1 MSKDIAKWKF
11 FASAR
16 LFPTSYEQ
24 KKKDWSHYKTQIKI
38 RKNNFRIR
46 KSMREPLWRK
56 KIYLN
61 F

>member
-1 MSKDIAKWKF
+1 MSNEKMKKESENKMSK
-11 FASAR
+11 
-16 LFPTSYEQ
+16 E